1 MHRVFFA
8 SPWPAVLT
16 APSSFGARLAKP
28 LAHIDPDS
36 AMLEWHRKMEIELRR
51 VHALAGEAEDED
63 EQGEERDEEDE
74 EEEELRRLEDGD
86 PNAEDTLT
94 Q

>member
-1 MHRVFFA
+1 
-8 SPWPAVLT
+8 
-16 APSSFGARLAKP
+16 
-28 LAHIDPDS
+28 
-36 AMLEWHRKMEIELRR
+36 MEIELRK
-51 VHALAGEAEDED
+51 VHALEGEAESED
-63 EQGEERDEEDE
+63 ERGEERDEEDE

>member
-1 MHRVFFA
+1 
-8 SPWPAVLT
+8 
-16 APSSFGARLAKP
+16 
-28 LAHIDPDS
+28 
-36 AMLEWHRKMEIELRR
+36 MEIELRR

-63 EQGEERDEEDE
+63 EQGEERDEEEE

-86 PNAEDTLT
+86 PDAEDTLT

>member
-1 MHRVFFA
+1 MDQDQQI
-8 SPWPAVLT
+8 
-16 APSSFGARLAKP
+16 AKP

-36 AMLEWHRKMEIELRR
+36 ATLEWHRKMEIELRK
-51 VHALAGEAEDED
+51 VHALEGEAENED
-63 EQGEERDEEDE
+63 EQEEERDEEDE

>member
-1 MHRVFFA
+1 MSQYAGDLGVSCIIRIA
-8 SPWPAVLT
+8 DTNTYNTVL
-16 APSSFGARLAKP
+16 S
-28 LAHIDPDS
+28 DS
-36 AMLEWHRKMEIELRR
+36 ATLEWHRKMEVELRK
-51 VHALAGEAEDED
+51 VHALEGEAGNEE

-86 PNAEDTLT
+86 PDAEEILT